1 MVDNSDGRKKSNF
14 VAKTSVTAG
23 AYMDFF
29 VNSTNY
35 KISYADFLSG
45 LGVTGS
51 LETLGAVSGIAILD
65 VSGTVNRIRNIENGS
80 GIIASVSASQGCEV
94 AHNFLSDGT
103 GHAVFKDITAAQPT
117 FASLVAGTG
126 ISIATTDNYIT
137 ISKVADTIVDGLV
150 SMQDNATATTIA
162 VTSTPVLVAGT
173 WVSQKTSTVTATT
186 AGRLTYTGGTAID
199 IKIDASISLAPSSAS
214 AQNLSLFIAKNGT
227 VIAGSEI
234 SSVVT
239 TAVEQSLSTSWVLS
253 FATNDYVELFVQND
267 TSTDNIVVSRATFRT
282 S

>member
-23 AYMDFF
+23 AYIDFF
-29 VNSTNY
+29 VSKTNY
-35 KISYADFLSG
+35 KISYSDFVSG

-51 LETLGAVSGIAILD
+51 LATLGSASGIALLS
-65 VSGTVNRIRNIENGS
+65 VSGTVNKIRNIENGS
-80 GIIASVSASQGCEV
+80 GIISSISASEGCEV
-94 AHNFLSDGT
+94 KHNFLSDGT
-103 GHAVFKDITAAQPT
+103 GHAVFKNITATQPT

-150 SMQDNATATTIA
+150 SMQGNSTATTIA
-162 VTSTPVLVAGT
+162 ATNTPVLVAGT

-186 AGRLTYTGGTAID
+186 GGRLTYTGGTAID
-199 IKIDASISLAPSSAS
+199 IKIDASVSLAPSASS
-214 AQNLSLFIAKNGT
+214 AQNLSLSIAKNGT
-227 VIAGSEI
+227 SIAASEI

-239 TAVEQSLSTSWVLS
+239 TSVEQSLSTSWVLS
-253 FATNDYVELFVQND
+253 LTTNDYVELFVQND
-267 TSTDNIVVSRATFRT
+267 TSTDNIIVSKATFRT